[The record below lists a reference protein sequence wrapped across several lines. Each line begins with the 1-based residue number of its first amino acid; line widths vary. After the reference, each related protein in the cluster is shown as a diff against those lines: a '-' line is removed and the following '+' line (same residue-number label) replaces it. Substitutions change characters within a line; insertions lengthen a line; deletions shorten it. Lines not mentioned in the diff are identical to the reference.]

1 MTKLANSAT
10 SSDALTILA
19 ALAIVAA
26 LYFGRGLLI
35 PLALAM
41 VLAFLLTPIVN
52 LLEWFR
58 LGRVFSSVVAVIL
71 SLCLFGGIGW
81 IVAKQLGEIAAQVPA
96 YKSNIHRKVS
106 ELRSNKH
113 NSLTDANNAVKT
125 LSSELKDAS
134 DLATKNE
141 SGNSA
146 VRTAVPVQIAP
157 SSTSGEWLSAVMGPV
172 ASVLETSS
180 MVVVFAL
187 FMLIRRETLRERV
200 VRLAGAR
207 RRLLAGTALED
218 ASTRLRRYLL
228 LLFVVNASYGTVF
241 GVAVAVMGVP
251 HALLWGVLA
260 ALLRFVP
267 YLGAPL
273 AAGLAIAMAVAVFPG
288 WEHAWW
294 IFILYVVLELML
306 SNIIEPLLYGSH
318 TGISP
323 LAILVTALFWATLW
337 GPAGLILST
346 PLTVCLVMIGRYVP
360 QMRFLEVILSDEPF
374 AADAVERVPAVV

>member
-1 MTKLANSAT
+1 LTKLANTAA
-10 SSDALTILA
+10 SSSALTILA
-19 ALAIVAA
+19 TLAIVAA

-41 VLAFLLTPIVN
+41 VLAFLLTPVVN
-52 LLEWFR
+52 ILER
-58 LGRVFSSVVAVIL
+58 LRIGRVFSCVIAVVL
-71 SLCLFGGIGW
+71 SLCIFGGIGW
-81 IVAKQLGEIAAQVPA
+81 IVARQLGDIAVQVPA
-96 YKSNIHRKVS
+96 YKYNIHRKVS
-106 ELRSNKH
+106 ELRSTKH
-113 NSLTDANNAVKT
+113 NTLTDANNAVKT

-134 DLATKNE
+134 DIATKSD
-141 SGNSA
+141 SGTSSA
-146 VRTAVPVQIAP
+146 RGVVPVQIAP
-157 SSTSGEWLSAVMGPV
+157 SSTSSEWLSAVMGPV
-172 ASVLETSS
+172 ASVLETAS

-200 VRLAGAR
+200 IRLVGDR
-207 RRLLAGTALED
+207 GRLLAGTALED
-218 ASTRLRRYLL
+218 ASSRLRRYLL

-260 ALLRFVP
+260 GLLRFVP

-273 AAGLAIAMAVAVFPG
+273 AAGFAIAMAVAFFPG
-288 WEHAWW
+288 WDRAWW
-294 IFILYVVLELML
+294 IFILYVALELIL

-323 LAILVTALFWATLW
+323 LAVLVTALFWATLW

-374 AADAVERVPAVV
+374 AEDASERLPVMV